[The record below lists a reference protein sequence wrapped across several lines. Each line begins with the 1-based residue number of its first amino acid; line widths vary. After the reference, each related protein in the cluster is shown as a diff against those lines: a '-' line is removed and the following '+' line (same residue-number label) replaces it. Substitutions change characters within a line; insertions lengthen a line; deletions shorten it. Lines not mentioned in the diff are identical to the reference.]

1 MPSRHSQ
8 REGTGGRKLKIS
20 NREINTV
27 ARTTRHQL
35 KRGGWHG

>member
-1 MPSRHSQ
+1 MPTRHSQ

-27 ARTTRHQL
+27 ARTASDQP
-35 KRGGWHG
+35 KRGGGCG